1 MSVVGFGL
9 IADNA
14 SLTHNPINNPQLANQ
29 VADQVRWRVRR
40 DFPTVSEVLVHTK
53 TEPLPCPVANDL
65 RPPQEIEKDVR
76 ARLAPE
82 ELREPRMKEVRK
94 VTVHYVSMQPLV
106 EVLLRVEPS
115 LTVEGAGEIARRV
128 QGVVEGVKDVN
139 RAEVYLDLTGGIPS
153 SSSSASAVGGLAAA

>member
-1 MSVVGFGL
+1 M
-9 IADNA
+9 
-14 SLTHNPINNPQLANQ
+14 
-29 VADQVRWRVRR
+29 RWRVRR

-76 ARLAPE
+76 ARLSPA
-82 ELREPRMKEVRK
+82 ELREPRVKEARK
-94 VTVHYVSMQPLV
+94 VRVHYVSMQPLV

-128 QGVVEGVKDVN
+128 QGVVEGVKDVS
-139 RAEVYLDLTGGIPS
+139 RAEVHLDLTGGVPS
-153 SSSSASAVGGLAAA
+153 SGAAAVGGLAAA